1 MFKGTTAV
9 VLAALSA
16 NLGIA
21 AVKLTAALFTGSA
34 VMLAEGIHSLVDT
47 GNQGL
52 LLLGIRRS
60 KRPPDD
66 KHPFGYGR
74 EIYFWAF
81 VVAVM
86 LFTAGGIVTVTEG
99 ITRLASHDGI
109 EYPMVNLAIIG
120 VAVLL
125 EGYSFSVALREF
137 RAGAGNCPWWRA
149 IEEEKDP
156 TLYIVLL
163 EDSAALAGLVVA
175 LIGLTAAWATGYTA
189 FDAGASIVIG
199 LILFATA
206 FYSAHKTRTLLIG
219 ESAAPKVVAEVRR
232 LIAETP
238 GTVGIARVSTIHYG
252 PHDISLTALVDFEDS
267 VPAGEV
273 EKALADTRARIRE
286 ANPDIKRIYLVP
298 TELGLA

>member
-1 MFKGTTAV
+1 MFKGTTGV

-21 AVKLTAALFTGSA
+21 AVKLIAAALTGSA
-34 VMLAEGIHSLVDT
+34 AMLAEGVHSLVDT

-60 KRPPDD
+60 KRPADD

-86 LFTAGGIVTVTEG
+86 LFTAGGIVAITEG
-99 ITRLASHDGI
+99 IARLATDNEIDH
-109 EYPMVNLAIIG
+109 PMVNLAIIG
-120 VAVLL
+120 VAMLL

-137 RAGAGNCPWWRA
+137 RAGSGDCPWWRA

-175 LIGLTAAWATGYTA
+175 FIGLTAAWMTGISA
-189 FDAGASIVIG
+189 FDASASIVIG

-206 FYSAHKTRTLLIG
+206 LYAAHKTRTLLIG
-219 ESAAPKVVAEVRR
+219 ESAAPRVVAEVRR

-238 GTVGIARVSTIHYG
+238 GTVGMARVSTIHYG
-252 PHDISLTALVDFEDS
+252 PHDISLTALVDFDNS

-273 EKALADTRARIRE
+273 EKALADTRAKIRE
-286 ANPDIKRIYLVP
+286 ANPDIKRVYLVP
-298 TELGLA
+298 AELG

>member
-1 MFKGTTAV
+1 MFKGTTGV

-16 NLGIA
+16 NLAIA
-21 AVKLTAALFTGSA
+21 AVKLAAALFTGSA
-34 VMLAEGIHSLVDT
+34 AMLAEGVHSLVDT

-52 LLLGIRRS
+52 LLIGIRRS
-60 KRPPDD
+60 KRPADD

-86 LFTAGGIVTVTEG
+86 LFTAGGIVAITEG
-99 ITRLASHDGI
+99 VTRLSNHKGI
-109 EYPMVNLAIIG
+109 EHPMTNLVIIG

-125 EGYSFSVALREF
+125 EGTSFSVALREF
-137 RAGAGNCPWWRA
+137 RAGAGDCPWWRA

-175 LIGLTAAWATGYTA
+175 FIGLTAAWATGITA
-189 FDAGASIVIG
+189 FDAGASIAIG

-206 FYSAHKTRTLLIG
+206 LYAAHKTRTLLIG

-232 LIAETP
+232 LIAATP

-252 PHDISLTALVDFEDS
+252 PHDISLTALVDFDDT

-273 EKALADTRARIRE
+273 ERALAATRTRIQA
-286 ANPDIKRIYLVP
+286 ANPDIKRVYLVP
-298 TELGLA
+298 AALA